1 MQTQD
6 TYNRGGLIAFIFS
19 MTFSLVF
26 FAYIG
31 LIHPGI
37 DLKEVP
43 TEALSNDLAGAGDGS
58 KPAVAAVDISKIQTP
73 WEPNEAMVAH
83 GAMVYKANCAV
94 CHGDK
99 GLGDGPAGQ
108 ALVPPPRN
116 FVEGKWKQGGDSIS
130 LYKTI
135 AEGVPGSSMVSFK
148 HLPKADR
155 FAVIQFIHSIT
166 KNKIEDDPAK
176 LAAFAKTAE

>member
-19 MTFSLVF
+19 MAFSLAF

-31 LIHPGI
+31 LMHPGI

-43 TEALSNDLAGAGDGS
+43 TEALGGAEQ
-58 KPAVAAVDISKIQTP
+58 AVAGTAAPAAADMSKIEKP
-73 WEPNEAMVAH
+73 WEPNDAVAAH
-83 GAMVYKANCAV
+83 GAVVYKNTCAV

-99 GLGDGPAGQ
+99 GMGDGPAGA

-116 FVEGKWKQGGDSIS
+116 FVEGKWKQGGSSIE
-130 LYKTI
+130 LFTTLEKGI
-135 AEGVPGSSMVSFK
+135 PGTSMVAFA
-148 HLPKADR
+148 HLPLADR
-155 FAVIQFIHSIT
+155 WAMVQFIRSIT
-166 KNKIEDDPAK
+166 KNKVADDAAK
-176 LAAFAKTAE
+176 LEAFAKTAK